1 MFRIRREF
9 LDDLSDSSAEATI
22 VDLRQALMVFHSPVD
37 AIVSVDNAR
46 WDLRGRASSQ
56 ELRVA

>member
-22 VDLRQALMVFHSPVD
+22 VGLRRALMIFHGPAD

-46 WDLRGRASSQ
+46 WDLRGRASSH